1 MSKKMEAPQGIVS
14 SGVTV
19 AAPESFKLAPGAE
32 YPNPDPAPAPAP
44 APNSIQFGI
53 QPAGNGGTDGKKKR
67 GRPRKY
73 RPDGSLSP
81 MPISASIPLTGGEF
95 SAAAAPPPPSWKR
108 GRGKGN
114 SDSVK
119 KHQRIDYHSPG
130 EGVGYAFGAN
140 FMPHIL
146 SVNAGEDVS
155 MKIMSF
161 SSQSD
166 RAICILSAN
175 GPISNVTLRQPT
187 SSGGTLTYE
196 GRFEIL
202 TLSGSYLLTET
213 RGTKSRTGGMSISL
227 SGPDG
232 RVLGGGLAGL
242 LIAAGPVQVVLA
254 SFIPGN
260 QRTEPPPP
268 PPPQMATTPAR
279 VTVLTAEE
287 LKAAYAAAK
296 PAIPPPEPFHRE
308 NNNHH
313 LPSFNHVHMF
323 MNPSSE
329 NKSGSIDDE
338 DEVSR
343 GGHEQSTS
351 PCEVSC

>member
-1 MSKKMEAPQGIVS
+1 
-14 SGVTV
+14 
-19 AAPESFKLAPGAE
+19 
-32 YPNPDPAPAPAP
+32 
-44 APNSIQFGI
+44 
-53 QPAGNGGTDGKKKR
+53 
-67 GRPRKY
+67 
-73 RPDGSLSP
+73 
-81 MPISASIPLTGGEF
+81 MPISASIPLTGGDF
-95 SAAAAPPPPSWKR
+95 AAAAAPPPSWKR

-114 SDSVK
+114 LNGMSGLFA
-119 KHQRIDYHSPG
+119 G

-268 PPPQMATTPAR
+268 PPPPQMATTPAR

-296 PAIPPPEPFHRE
+296 PTIPPPEPFHRE

>member
-1 MSKKMEAPQGIVS
+1 MEAPQGIVS

-32 YPNPDPAPAPAP
+32 YPNPDPAPAP

-81 MPISASIPLTGGEF
+81 MPISASIPLTGGDF
-95 SAAAAPPPPSWKR
+95 AAAAAPPPSWKR

-119 KHQRIDYHSPG
+119 KHQRIDYHSPD
-130 EGVGYAFGAN
+130 VPLMVNLCSFD
-140 FMPHIL
+140 L
-146 SVNAGEDVS
+146 SLVQDVS

-268 PPPQMATTPAR
+268 PPPPQMATTPAR

-296 PAIPPPEPFHRE
+296 PTIPPPEPFHRE

>member
-1 MSKKMEAPQGIVS
+1 MEAPQGIVS

-32 YPNPDPAPAPAP
+32 YPNPDPAPAP

-81 MPISASIPLTGGEF
+81 MPISASIPLTGGDF
-95 SAAAAPPPPSWKR
+95 AAAAAPPPSWKR

-196 GRFEIL
+196 VSVVNHCIP
-202 TLSGSYLLTET
+202 TT
-213 RGTKSRTGGMSISL
+213 R
-227 SGPDG
+227 
-232 RVLGGGLAGL
+232 
-242 LIAAGPVQVVLA
+242 
-254 SFIPGN
+254 
-260 QRTEPPPP
+260 E
-268 PPPQMATTPAR
+268 
-279 VTVLTAEE
+279 
-287 LKAAYAAAK
+287 
-296 PAIPPPEPFHRE
+296 
-308 NNNHH
+308 
-313 LPSFNHVHMF
+313 
-323 MNPSSE
+323 SSE
-329 NKSGSIDDE
+329 NCLLII
-338 DEVSR
+338 V
-343 GGHEQSTS
+343 
-351 PCEVSC
+351 